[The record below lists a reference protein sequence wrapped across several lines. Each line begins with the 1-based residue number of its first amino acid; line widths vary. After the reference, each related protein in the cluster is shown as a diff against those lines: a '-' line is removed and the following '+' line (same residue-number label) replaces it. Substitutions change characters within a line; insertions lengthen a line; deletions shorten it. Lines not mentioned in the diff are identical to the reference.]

1 LRISQKTI
9 RVIRDDLPQCERR
22 ETMDRSKA
30 GKSRVYTILAL
41 VTGLIAGGLIV
52 YFTVHAATPAA
63 PIVVSTPIPTP
74 TPQPTSLPALVRVH
88 VSGAVRLPDVYEL
101 PPGSIVKHA
110 VEAAGGPTDDAALD
124 CINMAVE
131 LQDQQQIHVPRE
143 GESNPPPPLSGGE
156 DGGGV
161 GGGGP
166 ININTATAA
175 QLQELPGVGPSTA
188 TKIVAYR
195 EANGPF
201 AKIEDIMDVPTI
213 GEAKFEGIKDLITVG
228 P

>member
-1 LRISQKTI
+1 
-9 RVIRDDLPQCERR
+9 
-22 ETMDRSKA
+22 MDRSKA
-30 GKSRVYTILAL
+30 GKSRAYTLLAL

-52 YFTVHAATPAA
+52 YFSVRTAAPAA
-63 PIVVSTPIPTP
+63 PIVVSTPVPTP
-74 TPQPTSLPALVRVH
+74 TPQPTPLPAAVRVH

-110 VEAAGGPTDDAALD
+110 IEAAGGPAEDAALD
-124 CINMAVE
+124 GINMAVE
-131 LQDQQQIHVPRE
+131 LQDQQQVHVPRE

-156 DGGGV
+156 DGGGA
-161 GGGGP
+161 GGGLP
-166 ININTATAA
+166 ININTATAT

-201 AKIEDIMDVPTI
+201 GKIEDIMDVPTI